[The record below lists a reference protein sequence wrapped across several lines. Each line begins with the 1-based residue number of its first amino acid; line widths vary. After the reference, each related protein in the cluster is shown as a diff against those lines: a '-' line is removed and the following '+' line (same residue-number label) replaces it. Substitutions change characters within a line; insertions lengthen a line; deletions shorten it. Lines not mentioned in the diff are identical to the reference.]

1 MGRYHRWLSW
11 AGLFVFMVLVGCGG
25 TPQSSVSGK
34 VTTGGA
40 PVTGARINFIHAK
53 SATAAS
59 ADLNEAGEYLIREGL
74 PPGPYKVFV
83 TQASASDRPPMPGE
97 AVAAG
102 PKFNV
107 PVQYTSDATSPL
119 NYEVKAGENK
129 GADFKL
135 D

>member
-1 MGRYHRWLSW
+1 MVRCHRWFCW
-11 AGLFVFMVLVGCGG
+11 AGLFAVIMLVGCGG
-25 TPQSSVSGK
+25 APQSSVSGK

-59 ADLNEAGEYLIREGL
+59 ADLNDAGEYLIREGL
-74 PPGPYKVFV
+74 PPGSYKVFV
-83 TQASASDRPPMPGE
+83 TQASASNRPPMPGE

-119 NYEVKAGENK
+119 NFEVQAGENK